1 MNRLILFLL
10 FCSSVAFGQQSNLYR
25 PDGKLIADTT
35 YQVDENAYSS
45 AKTIEKVLLPRMYNA
60 IGYPEVA
67 KENGIEGI
75 IVVQLFVFQ
84 REFKYT
90 VVRSDN
96 DYLKAPVVAYFDH
109 LDKQTIDQ
117 IRPTKGYISFFI
129 PVVFKIRKD
138 QFKENLKKQGSLV
151 IETNEIAIVSDIVR

>member
-1 MNRLILFLL
+1 MNRLILLFL
-10 FCSSVAFGQQSNLYR
+10 FCSTVAFGQQSNLYR

-35 YQVDENAYSS
+35 YQVDENAYSC
-45 AKTIEKVLLPRMYNA
+45 ATTIEKMLLPRMYNA
-60 IGYPEVA
+60 ISYPAVA

-75 IVVQLFVFQ
+75 VIVQMFVFQ

-129 PVVFKIRKD
+129 PIVFRIQKD
-138 QFKENLKKQGSLV
+138 QFKENLKKLGSLV
-151 IETNEIAIVSDIVR
+151 IETNEAANVLDIVK